1 MKRALKICA
10 SVVALAAATAA
21 MPVAAMADWLE
32 EAAKPLKGTEVNG
45 IFLDRPGYRAIIKL
59 LPEFEKK
66 TGIKVNYEIVP
77 YENAREKEVLN
88 FTSQGDLT
96 MALVDLVW
104 IGEFAENGWLVP
116 VDDLAKDK
124 AITDPNLKLDGFFP
138 LLLEAFGSWGGTV
151 YGLPFDN
158 YSGLLFYNSCKLKE
172 AGFDKPP
179 ATWEEVMTVY
189 GPKLTD
195 KSKNE
200 FAYALQSRRGET
212 QSADSFMRFLWPFGG
227 SLLNKEF
234 KSNLLSK
241 ESQAGLQ
248 FRQDLMKY
256 QPPGVVSFDHAESVN
271 ALAQGQVAM
280 ITEWSA
286 FYSTLAD
293 PATSKLGDCLA
304 VAPEPAGP
312 AGRLPALGGFSLAVA
327 AQATPE
333 QQKATWLFIQWAT
346 SEDIAKAYVEA
357 GGVSGRMAVYNDPEI
372 KAKYKFVEPMVA
384 SWQAGVPEYRP
395 RFPAWPAIS
404 EIVAEWGS
412 KMMLGE
418 VTVEGGSKE
427 IGTRMEAILGKEGY
441 YDGKKKLLQ

>member
-1 MKRALKICA
+1 MKRALRICA

-88 FTSQGDLT
+88 FTSRGDLT

-116 VDDLAKDK
+116 VEDLAKDK

-179 ATWEEVMTVY
+179 ATWAEFKDVY

-195 KSKNE
+195 ASKNQY
-200 FAYALQSRRGET
+200 AYALQSRRGET

-227 SLLNKEF
+227 SLLNKDF
-234 KSNLLSK
+234 KSNLNSK
-241 ESQAGLQ
+241 ESQAGLN
-248 FRQDLMKY
+248 FRQDLLKY
-256 QPPGVVSFDHAESVN
+256 MPPGVVSFDHAEAVN

-327 AQATPE
+327 SQASPE

-346 SEDIAKAYVEA
+346 SEEIAKAYVDA
-357 GGVSGRMAVYNDPEI
+357 GGVSGRMSVYNDPEV

-412 KMMLGE
+412 KIELGE
-418 VTVEGGSKE
+418 VSVEAGAKE
-427 IGTRMEAILGKEGY
+427 IGTRMEEILGKEGY